1 MTNLSRALLSVGL
14 VFAISACQQQSA
26 PTQTTAK
33 PAAPA
38 PAPTQP
44 VAAPTA
50 SSIGVAECDDY
61 LNKYEACVNGKVPE
75 AARASLKQSLD
86 ATRGAW
92 KSAAATPAGKE
103 GLASACKQAYDA
115 SKAAMSQY
123 GCTDF

>member
-1 MTNLSRALLSVGL
+1 MTNLSRALLSLSL
-14 VFAISACQQQSA
+14 VFAMSACQQQSA
-26 PTQTTAK
+26 PTQTAK

-61 LNKYEACVNGKVPE
+61 LNKYEACVNSKVPE

-92 KSAAATPAGKE
+92 KSAVAAPGGKE
-103 GLASACKQAYDA
+103 GLASACKQAYEA
-115 SKAAMSQY
+115 SKASMVQY